1 MENMNE
7 MKIFRVRTLNEE
19 QSEFIVTVG
28 NHLATEK
35 HFSNEEDA
43 EKYISEKNWDM
54 IVALVAEM
62 IEISKNKE
70 GEK

>member
-1 MENMNE
+1 MESMNE

-19 QSEFIVTVG
+19 QTDFVITVG

-35 HFSNEEDA
+35 HFSKEEEA

-62 IEISKNKE
+62 IEMSKSKE
-70 GEK
+70 